1 MTRISMIFRAICIT
15 FLIMSFMACSDDDD
29 LEVEFFLTTAVE
41 NETPE
46 PANEFRYGDDIGFLL
61 RIRNTSNDNVDVGSD
76 RNIIDTDIFT
86 VYKENGEMVGKP
98 WKEMGETYVLPLPL
112 YAGSYRQWQAV
123 WRGKETTRSVVLL
136 NNEDNNPLAIGNYY
150 CRFVVRLPNRNVV
163 CNQHFVVIP

>member
-86 VYKENGEMVGKP
+86 VYKENGEMTTTAVS
-98 WKEMGETYVLPLPL
+98 LF
-112 YAGSYRQWQAV
+112 GSQTV
-123 WRGKETTRSVVLL
+123 MS
-136 NNEDNNPLAIGNYY
+136 
-150 CRFVVRLPNRNVV
+150 FVINIL
-163 CNQHFVVIP
+163 